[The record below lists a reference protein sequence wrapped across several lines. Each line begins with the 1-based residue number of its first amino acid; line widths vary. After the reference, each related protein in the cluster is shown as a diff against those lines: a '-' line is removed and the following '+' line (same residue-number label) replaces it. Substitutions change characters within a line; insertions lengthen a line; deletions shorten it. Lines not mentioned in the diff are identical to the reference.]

1 MVAKRPAAAKASTA
15 KRAVRNVAAAQRG
28 VSKQKAAAQDAGIDV
43 DAQRSVFE
51 DQLKELE
58 HLSENP
64 DLMDAGV
71 YNGLLK
77 MALDLLPVAERTYR
91 AVRSDRAMQ
100 PVDKLVVQIRELIN
114 ELKKQ
119 RELQNQ
125 HVKIIDIAQATLKTA
140 LESFVDS
147 MYVAK
152 ANIKSD
158 LSRAEYAKA
167 QRHLDSFVQNYAA
180 TVRELTVI
188 LENDIKGYFTPIPAA
203 PQRGR
208 RK

>member
-1 MVAKRPAAAKASTA
+1 MVAKRPAAKASTA
-15 KRAVRNVAAAQRG
+15 KRAVRKVSAARLSIAKQRG
-28 VSKQKAAAQDAGIDV
+28 TAQADGLDV
-43 DAQRSVFE
+43 DAQISVFE
-51 DQLKELE
+51 DQIKELAD
-58 HLSENP
+58 LSDNP
-64 DLMDAGV
+64 DLADAAV
-71 YNGLLK
+71 YNAILK
-77 MALDLLPVAERTYR
+77 MALDLLPVAERNYR
-91 AVRSDRAMQ
+91 AAKSDRAMQ

-125 HVKIIDIAQATLKTA
+125 HVKIIDIANATLKTA

-158 LSRAEYAKA
+158 LSRADYTKA